1 MLPGDPPFLPCLE
14 SREEEE
20 EQEDD
25 DDDEAN
31 PAVLSGVDGHNLHML
46 IDDSLGET
54 TGELPGNL
62 ISMDDR
68 CRWASFK
75 PNWSRLGVKTGVEM
89 SNLAGAAIGVAALIK
104 DHLF

>member
-20 EQEDD
+20 QED

-68 CRWASFK
+68 CR
-75 PNWSRLGVKTGVEM
+75 
-89 SNLAGAAIGVAALIK
+89 
-104 DHLF
+104 

>member
-20 EQEDD
+20 QDDDDDD

-46 IDDSLGET
+46 IDD
-54 TGELPGNL
+54 
-62 ISMDDR
+62 
-68 CRWASFK
+68 
-75 PNWSRLGVKTGVEM
+75 
-89 SNLAGAAIGVAALIK
+89 
-104 DHLF
+104 

>member
-1 MLPGDPPFLPCLE
+1 V
-14 SREEEE
+14 SRVVGVL
-20 EQEDD
+20 DD

-68 CRWASFK
+68 CR
-75 PNWSRLGVKTGVEM
+75 
-89 SNLAGAAIGVAALIK
+89 
-104 DHLF
+104 

>member
-20 EQEDD
+20 QEDDD

-46 IDDSLGET
+46 IDD
-54 TGELPGNL
+54 
-62 ISMDDR
+62 
-68 CRWASFK
+68 
-75 PNWSRLGVKTGVEM
+75 
-89 SNLAGAAIGVAALIK
+89 
-104 DHLF
+104 

>member
-20 EQEDD
+20 QD

-46 IDDSLGET
+46 IDD
-54 TGELPGNL
+54 
-62 ISMDDR
+62 
-68 CRWASFK
+68 
-75 PNWSRLGVKTGVEM
+75 
-89 SNLAGAAIGVAALIK
+89 
-104 DHLF
+104 